1 MRGKDSL
8 HYLSVHLQKISFLLN
23 SKKFFVRIFRLDL
36 FECLNQF
43 NIIWYIYIYIRMR
56 IERKKIFMT
65 SFLLVK
71 REKESLKIMVNISFQ
86 SIKSYTIF

>member
-1 MRGKDSL
+1 
-8 HYLSVHLQKISFLLN
+8 
-23 SKKFFVRIFRLDL
+23 
-36 FECLNQF
+36 
-43 NIIWYIYIYIRMR
+43 MR